1 MKKIILTALL
11 FSGLGF
17 GQDGT
22 HNHHQE
28 HGKKMEMNEHNHG
41 VENTKFNK
49 ALIKYEGL
57 HQAFFDNNLAKIKS
71 NAKEVLEELKNIQN
85 EKINKTLIYT
95 KKKLGEISM
104 SDDIKESKEAMN
116 TVSQGMLVVLE
127 KHAQN
132 KDYARFYCPMVKKYW
147 IQNKTK
153 IKKVMNPYASSSMP
167 HCGSIKQ

>member
-17 GQDGT
+17 GQDGA
-22 HNHHQE
+22 HNHYQE
-28 HGKKMEMNEHNHG
+28 HGKKMDRNEHNHG
-41 VENTKFNK
+41 VESTRFNQ
-49 ALIKYEGL
+49 ALSKYEGL
-57 HQAFFDNNLAKIKS
+57 HQAFFDNDLAKIKS
-71 NAKEVLEELKNIQN
+71 NAKEVLKELENIKDK
-85 EKINKTLIYT
+85 KINKTLIYT
-95 KKKLGEISM
+95 KKKLAEISM

-127 KHAQN
+127 KYAPN